1 LLFFDDKEGT
11 NYLLNPH
18 QKMKQIVWMIHFL
31 FFLAIA
37 LPAQQNA
44 LPGSQSNAEMLIRGL
59 ADTVGFAH
67 LDWQMDSVMARI
79 RALSHDDLVRTQQAA
94 GTVWKTAICPH
105 DDYTYTGWLYPAV
118 LRNIKAHTV
127 IIFGVAHKASLFNL
141 ESQLVFDSYRSW
153 SGPYGAV
160 QVSPLR
166 DEIIGQ
172 LPRGMAVV
180 HDSME
185 TVEHS
190 VEALIPFLQYQDPN
204 VEIISI
210 LVPYMDFR
218 RMQEISESL
227 AGALFTIMKKENLRW
242 GEDIALLIT
251 SDAVHYGDED
261 WGGKN
266 YAPFGTDSV
275 GNAQAMSHE
284 REIIRTCFEG
294 NLNEEKVARFFDY
307 TVDSGNFREYKW
319 TWCGRYSI
327 PLGLLTSLYLQSL
340 QSGGTLEGV
349 PVAYATSISQAHIKV
364 DDLRMGRTAIA
375 TTRHWVGYPAIGFK

>member
-1 LLFFDDKEGT
+1 
-11 NYLLNPH
+11 
-18 QKMKQIVWMIHFL
+18 MKQILWIIHIL
-31 FFLAIA
+31 SFLALA
-37 LPAQQNA
+37 LQAQQSE
-44 LPGSQSNAEMLIRGL
+44 LPEGQSDPEMLTRGL

-79 RALSHDDLVRTQQAA
+79 QALSHHDLIRTRQAA

-118 LRNIKAHTV
+118 LGNIKAHTV
-127 IIFGVAHKASLFNL
+127 IIFGVAHKASQFNL
-141 ESQLVFDSYRSW
+141 ENKLIFDSFRSW
-153 SGPYGAV
+153 QGPYGTV
-160 QVSPLR
+160 KVSPLR
-166 DEIIGQ
+166 EEIISQ

-190 VEALIPFLQYQDPN
+190 VEALIPFLQYQDRN

-210 LVPYMDFR
+210 LVPYMDLS
-218 RMQEISESL
+218 RMQEISERL
-227 AGALFTIMKKENLRW
+227 AGALFTIMKQKNLQW

-266 YAPFGTDSV
+266 YAPFGTDST

-294 NLNEEKVARFFDY
+294 NLTEEKAARFFAY
-307 TVDSGNFREYKW
+307 TVEPGNFKEYKW

-340 QSGGTLEGV
+340 QSGDTLEGV
-349 PVAYATSISQAHIKV
+349 PVAYATSISQPHIKV
-364 DDLRMGRTAIA
+364 DDLGMGRTAIA
-375 TTRHWVGYPAIGFK
+375 TSRHWVGYPAIGFK

>member
-1 LLFFDDKEGT
+1 
-11 NYLLNPH
+11 
-18 QKMKQIVWMIHFL
+18 MKQIIGFIHIL
-31 FFLAIA
+31 CFFAISVQ
-37 LPAQQNA
+37 AQQNSS
-44 LPGSQSNAEMLIRGL
+44 LQVQSNPEVFTRGL

-67 LDWQMDSVMARI
+67 LDWQMDSVMSRI
-79 RALSHDDLVRTQQAA
+79 RALSHDDLIRTQQAS
-94 GTVWKTAICPH
+94 GTVWRAAICPH

-127 IIFGVAHKASLFNL
+127 IIFGVAHKASQFNL

-153 SGPYGAV
+153 QGPYGPV
-160 QVSPLR
+160 QVSALR

-185 TVEHS
+185 TLEHS
-190 VEALIPFLQYQDPN
+190 VEALIPFLQYQDRN

-210 LVPYMDFR
+210 LVPYMDFK

-227 AGALFTIMKKENLRW
+227 AGTLFTIMKQKNLRW
-242 GEDIALLIT
+242 GDDITLLIT

-266 YAPFGTDSV
+266 YAPFGTDKK
-275 GNAQAMSHE
+275 GNTQAVSHE
-284 REIIRTCFEG
+284 REIIGTCFEG
-294 NLNEEKVARFFDY
+294 DLTEEKVARFFAY
-307 TVDSGNFREYKW
+307 TVDPGNFREYRW

-327 PLGLLTSLYLQSL
+327 PFGLLTSLQLQSL
-340 QSGGTLEGV
+340 QSGDSLKGV
-349 PVAYATSISQAHIKV
+349 PVAYATSISQPHVEV
-364 DDLRMGRTAIA
+364 DDLGMGRTAIA
-375 TTRHWVGYPAIGFK
+375 TSRHWVGYPAIGFR